1 MYSDSCLYKDTY
13 VIINMMDKKMRE
25 KITPQ
30 FIKFLKENQDV
41 EYKSC
46 IDDKIP
52 LKEQELSTELK
63 LMLSIIYID
72 YLCDSDVKEKIMR
85 KEKENIQEYNKKVTE
100 NIFIKINQNNTQKDK
115 LNDTS
120 LVVYQKQ
127 ENIFIR
133 IWEKIKVFFK
143 K

>member
-25 KITPQ
+25 KINPQ
-30 FIKFLKENQDV
+30 FIKFLKENQDA

-52 LKEQELSTELK
+52 LKEQKLSTELK

-72 YLCDSDVKEKIMR
+72 YLCDSDTKEKIMR

-100 NIFIKINQNNTQKDK
+100 NIYTKINQNNTQKDK

-133 IWEKIKVFFK
+133 IWEKIKVFLK

>member
-25 KITPQ
+25 KINPQ

-72 YLCDSDVKEKIMR
+72 YLCDSDTKEKIMR